1 MRSIYQQDMPPSICL
16 SGASI
21 RLAEMRSD
29 TGPGEAPPKL
39 NDLDEADLVA
49 RLRTRDKAAFRELV
63 EQYGSRIHRVSCG
76 ILRNRA
82 AADEI
87 TQNVFAKGYLSI
99 QNFEGRGS
107 LYVWLYRIALNECYG
122 LLRSKQFKHASSRES
137 SERKEGFGI
146 AVARTRATPDRTA
159 VQWSLANKLLARI
172 PEDDRWL
179 LISKDVEG
187 LSLAE
192 LSEITG
198 LNEAAIKVRLFTV
211 RQGLVAAMAR
221 WRSGLSPS
229 AGGAVGGSTNP

>member
-1 MRSIYQQDMPPSICL
+1 MIPGP
-16 SGASI
+16 
-21 RLAEMRSD
+21 
-29 TGPGEAPPKL
+29 GPGEAHSKQH
-39 NDLDEADLVA
+39 DSDEVDLVT
-49 RLRTRDKAAFRELV
+49 RLRARDETAFREIV
-63 EQYGSRIHRVSCG
+63 DRYTSRIYRVSYG
-76 ILRNRA
+76 ILGNRD

-87 TQNVFAKGYLSI
+87 AQKVFTKVYFSI
-99 QNFEGRGS
+99 QDFGGRGP
-107 LYVWLYRIALNECYG
+107 LYAWLHRIAINECYG
-122 LLRSKQFKHASSRES
+122 LLRSLIDAPTPPPA
-137 SERKEGFGI
+137 FGLSPD
-146 AVARTRATPDRTA
+146 ARTTPDPMA
-159 VQWSLANKLLARI
+159 VRWSLANKLLARI